1 MGTRELYERVPVLG
15 LDNAVVEMNSGYRA
29 FHAVVLLYDN
39 DPIQPAAT
47 DGRSMEKRVTAAR
60 LQ

>member
-1 MGTRELYERVPVLG
+1 MTDQLADRHTLSPADRLPSSRSATG
-15 LDNAVVEMNSGYRA
+15 LP
-29 FHAVVLLYDN
+29 N